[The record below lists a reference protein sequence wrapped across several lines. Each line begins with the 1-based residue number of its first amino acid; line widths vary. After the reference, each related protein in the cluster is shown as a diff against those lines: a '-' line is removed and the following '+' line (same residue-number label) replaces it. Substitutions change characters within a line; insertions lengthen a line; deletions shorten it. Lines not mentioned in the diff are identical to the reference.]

1 MSEAVTMAHAKNSYV
16 VLAVLVLGLVLVLF
30 SPEGIA
36 FSAVGLVLGLS
47 IVVLTSEPM
56 VEGLRDFGL
65 QMGFSPH
72 VTGIISSLASN
83 LPEGVMTGF
92 MVFSPELREVAI
104 LTVMLASAF
113 NGLLLGLLVIM
124 LTFRGEPIRLPKESM
139 EQDIEIMRIAIALCG
154 IVFGTGVILNLFNT
168 NQRAFLPIEVPVFLL
183 LAYMSYLY
191 FISRRTSQAE
201 KRGADDGYPHEA
213 KPHGRGWLAPVLLGL
228 VGIVIAA
235 ELIAGST
242 EYLVH
247 MLDLHVVIAATV
259 IGFAGSIPEHGIAL
273 IGARKGHVEL
283 GVSNLL
289 SGITQSIMLIFPLL
303 ALMVPVH
310 LDGYVIYQFLAIA
323 ATLWIVKKSIID
335 DHRLTLDEG
344 FSILLIHVLGIL
356 LFDELSVLI

>member
-1 MSEAVTMAHAKNSYV
+1 MAHSSNKYV
-16 VLAVLVLGLVLVLF
+16 VGGVLVVGLILVLF

-36 FSAVGLVLGLS
+36 FSAVGLILGLA

-92 MVFSPELREVAI
+92 MLFSPELREVAI

-113 NGLLLGLLVIM
+113 NGLLLGLLVVM
-124 LTFRGEPIRLPKESM
+124 LTYKGGAIELPKVAM
-139 EQDIEIMRIAIALCG
+139 EHDIEIMRIAIALCG
-154 IVFGTGVILNLFNT
+154 IVFGTGVILNLFST
-168 NQRAFLPIEVPVFLL
+168 NQGAVLPIEVPVFLL
-183 LAYMSYLY
+183 LAYVSYLY
-191 FISRRTSQAE
+191 FISRSPAVTEHQGTE
-201 KRGADDGYPHEA
+201 DGYPQEHE
-213 KPHGRGWLAPVLLGL
+213 PHGRSWLAPILLGL

-235 ELIAGST
+235 ELIAGSS

-259 IGFAGSIPEHGIAL
+259 IGFAGSVPEHGIAL
-273 IGARKGHVEL
+273 IGARKGHVEM

-303 ALMVPVH
+303 ALLVPVH

-344 FSILLIHVLGIL
+344 ISILIIHTLGIL

>member
-1 MSEAVTMAHAKNSYV
+1 MAHSTNKYV
-16 VLAVLVLGLVLVLF
+16 VGAVLVVGLILVLF
-30 SPEGIA
+30 SPEGVA
-36 FSAVGLVLGLS
+36 FSAVGLILGLA

-56 VEGLRDFGL
+56 VEGLKDFGL

-92 MVFSPELREVAI
+92 MLFSPELREVAI

-113 NGLLLGLLVIM
+113 NGLLLGLLVVM
-124 LTFRGEPIRLPKESM
+124 LTYKGGAIVLSKTSM
-139 EQDIEIMRIAIALCG
+139 EQDIEIMRIAIALCA
-154 IVFGTGVILNLFNT
+154 IVFGTGVILNLFNAD
-168 NQRAFLPIEVPVFLL
+168 QSAVLPIEVPVFLL
-183 LAYMSYLY
+183 LAYASYLY
-191 FISRRTSQAE
+191 FISRSPEVTE
-201 KRGADDGYPHEA
+201 HKGTEDGYPQEHEA
-213 KPHGRGWLAPVLLGL
+213 HGRGWLAPVLLGL

-235 ELIAGST
+235 ELIAGSS

-259 IGFAGSIPEHGIAL
+259 IGFAGSVPEHGIAL
-273 IGARKGHVEL
+273 IGARKGHVEM

-344 FSILLIHVLGIL
+344 ISILLIHTLGIL